1 MLNNKNK
8 RIIYFFIFF
17 LQIACQKESVSF
29 KTEKIK
35 DYYPLKVGKYIN
47 YRLDSTVYLNL
58 GTKKEVRS
66 YLIQDKIDAIIT
78 DNLGRPSYKIKR
90 TIRSTTDTTKWK
102 DLMSFLVT
110 FDSTRLELVQDNQ
123 RYLKMV
129 EPISNGFNW
138 KGNSYINTAG
148 IPSMQYLADWKYTY
162 ENVRRPFTVNGIS
175 YTETVT
181 VNQRNDTSG
190 NANDKKS
197 YFEINYSKEVYS
209 KSIGLIFKD
218 FLHEA
223 WQPPNASSPG
233 GYYESNSYGVRLTI
247 IGHNF

>member
-1 MLNNKNK
+1 MLNNKSIVYFC
-8 RIIYFFIFF
+8 IIFA
-17 LQIACQKESVSF
+17 LMACEKESVSF
-29 KTEKIK
+29 KTERIK
-35 DYYPLKVGKYIN
+35 DYYPLKVGKFIS

-58 GTKKEVRS
+58 GTKKVVHS
-66 YLIQDKIDAIIT
+66 YLIQDKIDSIIT

-102 DLMSFLVT
+102 DLMSYLVT
-110 FDSTRLELVQDNQ
+110 YDSTRLELVQDNQ
-123 RYLKMV
+123 RYLKLV

-138 KGNSYINTAG
+138 KGNAYINTAG
-148 IPSMQYLADWKYTY
+148 IPSMQFLADWRYTY
-162 ENVRRPFTVNGIS
+162 ENVRRPFTANGIS

-181 VNQRNDTSG
+181 VNQRNDTTG
-190 NANDKKS
+190 VTTDKKS
-197 YFEINYSKEVYS
+197 FFEINYSKEVYS

-233 GYYESNSYGVRLTI
+233 GYYEANSYGIRLTI

>member
-1 MLNNKNK
+1 MLKIK
-8 RIIYFFIFF
+8 SIIFLSIIF
-17 LQIACQKESVSF
+17 LLIACKKESAVF

-35 DYYPLKVGKYIN
+35 DYYLLKVGKYIN
-47 YRLDSTVYLNL
+47 YKLDSTVYLNL

-66 YLIQDKIDAIIT
+66 YLVQDKIDSIIT

-90 TIRSTTDTTKWK
+90 TIRSNTDTTKWK
-102 DLMSFLVT
+102 DLMSYLVT

-148 IPSMQYLADWKYTY
+148 IPSIQYLEDWRYTY

-190 NANDKKS
+190 NAADKKF

-209 KSIGLIFKD
+209 KSIGLIFKE

-233 GYYESNSYGVRLTI
+233 GYYESNSYGIRLTI

>member
-1 MLNNKNK
+1 MLNNKSIVYFC
-8 RIIYFFIFF
+8 IIFV
-17 LQIACQKESVSF
+17 LMACEKESVSF
-29 KTEKIK
+29 KTERIK
-35 DYYPLKVGKYIN
+35 DYYPLKVGKFIS

-58 GTKKEVRS
+58 GTKKVVHS
-66 YLIQDKIDAIIT
+66 YLIQDKIDSIIT

-102 DLMSFLVT
+102 DLMSYLVT
-110 FDSTRLELVQDNQ
+110 YDSTRLELVQDNQ
-123 RYLKMV
+123 RYLKLV

-138 KGNSYINTAG
+138 KGNAYINTAG
-148 IPSMQYLADWKYTY
+148 IPSMQFLADWRYTY
-162 ENVRRPFTVNGIS
+162 ENVRRPFTANGIS

-181 VNQRNDTSG
+181 VNQRNDTTG
-190 NANDKKS
+190 VATDKKS
-197 YFEINYSKEVYS
+197 FFEINYSKEVYS

-233 GYYESNSYGVRLTI
+233 GYYEANSYGIRLTI

>member
-1 MLNNKNK
+1 MLKCK
-8 RIIYFFIFF
+8 SIVCLPIIF
-17 LQIACQKESVSF
+17 LLIACKKESVEF
-29 KTEKIK
+29 KTEQIK
-35 DYYPLKVGKYIN
+35 DYYPLKVGKYIS

-58 GTKKEVRS
+58 GTKKEVHS
-66 YLIQDKIDAIIT
+66 YLIQDKIDSIIT

-90 TIRSTTDTTKWK
+90 TIRSNTDTTKWK
-102 DLMSFLVT
+102 DLMSYLVT

-123 RYLKMV
+123 RYLKLV

-148 IPSMQYLADWKYTY
+148 IPAIQYLADWRYTY

-190 NANDKKS
+190 NAADKKF
-197 YFEINYSKEVYS
+197 YAEINYSKEVYS

-223 WQPPNASSPG
+223 WQPPNASSSG
-233 GYYESNSYGVRLTI
+233 GYYEANSYGIRLTI

>member
-1 MLNNKNK
+1 MLKIK
-8 RIIYFFIFF
+8 SIIFLSIIF
-17 LQIACQKESVSF
+17 LLIACKKESAVF

-35 DYYPLKVGKYIN
+35 DYFPLKVGKHIN
-47 YRLDSTVYLNL
+47 YKLDSTVYLSL

-66 YLIQDKIDAIIT
+66 YLVQDKIDSIIT

-90 TIRSTTDTTKWK
+90 TIRSNTDTTKWK
-102 DLMSFLVT
+102 DLMSYLVT

-138 KGNSYINTAG
+138 KGNSFINTAG
-148 IPSMQYLADWKYTY
+148 IPSIQYLADWKYTY
-162 ENVRRPFTVNGIS
+162 ENVRRPFSVNGIS

-190 NANDKKS
+190 TATNKKS

-209 KSIGLIFKD
+209 KSIGLIFKE

-233 GYYESNSYGVRLTI
+233 GYYEANSYGIRLTI
-247 IGHNF
+247 IDHNF

>member
-1 MLNNKNK
+1 MLKSK
-8 RIIYFFIFF
+8 SIIFFSFIF
-17 LQIACQKESVSF
+17 LLMACEKETDVF
-29 KTEKIK
+29 KTERIK

-58 GTKKEVRS
+58 GTKKEVHS
-66 YLIQDKIDAIIT
+66 YLIQDRIDSIIT

-90 TIRSTTDTTKWK
+90 TIRSNTDTTKWK
-102 DLMSFLVT
+102 DLMSYLVT

-129 EPISNGFNW
+129 EPMSNGFNW

-148 IPSMQYLADWKYTY
+148 IPSIQYLEDWRYSY
-162 ENVRRPFTVNGIS
+162 ENVRRPFTANGIS

-190 NANDKKS
+190 NAADKKF

-218 FLHEA
+218 FIHEA

-233 GYYESNSYGVRLTI
+233 GYYEANSYGVRLTI
-247 IGHNF
+247 MSHNF

>member
-1 MLNNKNK
+1 MLNSKS
-8 RIIYFFIFF
+8 IIYFLIIFM
-17 LQIACQKESVSF
+17 LMACEKESVSF
-29 KTEKIK
+29 KTERIK
-35 DYYPLKVGKYIN
+35 DYYPLKVGKYIT

-58 GTKKEVRS
+58 GTKKEVHS
-66 YLIQDKIDAIIT
+66 YLIQDKIDSVIT
-78 DNLGRPSYKIKR
+78 DNLDRPSYKIKR
-90 TIRSTTDTTKWK
+90 TIRSNTDTTKWN
-102 DLMSFLVT
+102 DLMSYLVT

-123 RYLKMV
+123 RYLKLV
-129 EPISNGFNW
+129 EPISNGFSW
-138 KGNSYINTAG
+138 KGNSYINTAS
-148 IPSMQYLADWKYTY
+148 IPAIQYLADWKYIF
-162 ENVRRPFTVNGIS
+162 ENVRRPFTVNDIS

-190 NANDKKS
+190 NANDKKF

-233 GYYESNSYGVRLTI
+233 GYYEANSYGIKLSI

>member
-1 MLNNKNK
+1 MLKIK
-8 RIIYFFIFF
+8 SIIFLSIIF
-17 LQIACQKESVSF
+17 LLIACKKESAVF

-47 YRLDSTVYLNL
+47 YKLDSTVYLSL
-58 GTKKEVRS
+58 GTKKEVLS
-66 YLIQDKIDAIIT
+66 YLVQDKIDSIIT

-90 TIRSTTDTTKWK
+90 TIRSNTDTTKWK
-102 DLMSFLVT
+102 DLMSYLVT

-138 KGNSYINTAG
+138 KGNSFINTAG
-148 IPSMQYLADWKYTY
+148 IPSIQYLADWKYTY
-162 ENVRRPFTVNGIS
+162 ENVRRPFSVNGIS

-190 NANDKKS
+190 TATNKKS

-209 KSIGLIFKD
+209 KSIGLIFKE

-233 GYYESNSYGVRLTI
+233 GYYEANSYGIRLTI
-247 IGHNF
+247 IDHNF

>member
-1 MLNNKNK
+1 MLKIK
-8 RIIYFFIFF
+8 SIIFLSIIF
-17 LQIACQKESVSF
+17 LLIACKKESAVF

-47 YRLDSTVYLNL
+47 YKLDSTVYLSL

-66 YLIQDKIDAIIT
+66 YLVQDKIDSIIT

-90 TIRSTTDTTKWK
+90 TIRSNTDTTKWK
-102 DLMSFLVT
+102 DLMSYLVT

-138 KGNSYINTAG
+138 KGNSFINTAG
-148 IPSMQYLADWKYTY
+148 IPSIQYLADWKYTY
-162 ENVRRPFTVNGIS
+162 ENVRRPFSVNGIS

-190 NANDKKS
+190 TATNKKS

-209 KSIGLIFKD
+209 KSIGLIFKE

-223 WQPPNASSPG
+223 WQPPNASSTG
-233 GYYESNSYGVRLTI
+233 GYYEANSYGIRLTI
-247 IGHNF
+247 IDHNF

>member
-1 MLNNKNK
+1 MLKSK
-8 RIIYFFIFF
+8 SIICLSFFF
-17 LQIACQKESVSF
+17 LLMACEKESTVF
-29 KTEKIK
+29 KTERIK
-35 DYYPLKVGKYIN
+35 DYFPLKVGKYIS
-47 YRLDSTVYLNL
+47 YRLDSTVYINL
-58 GTKKEVRS
+58 GTKKEVHS
-66 YLIQDKIDAIIT
+66 YLIQDRIDSVIT

-90 TIRSTTDTTKWK
+90 TIRSNTDTTKWR
-102 DLMSFLVT
+102 DLMSYLVT

-123 RYLKMV
+123 RYLKLV

-148 IPSMQYLADWKYTY
+148 IPEIQYLADWRYTY
-162 ENVRRPFTVNGIS
+162 ENVRRPFTANGIS

-190 NANDKKS
+190 TAADKKF

-233 GYYESNSYGVRLTI
+233 GYYESNSYGIRLTI

>member
-1 MLNNKNK
+1 MLKIK
-8 RIIYFFIFF
+8 SIIFLSIIF
-17 LQIACQKESVSF
+17 LLIACKKESAVF

-47 YRLDSTVYLNL
+47 YKLDSTVYLSL

-66 YLIQDKIDAIIT
+66 YLVQDKIDSIIT

-90 TIRSTTDTTKWK
+90 TIRSNTDTTKWK
-102 DLMSFLVT
+102 DLMSYLVT
-110 FDSTRLELVQDNQ
+110 FDSTRLELVEDNQ

-138 KGNSYINTAG
+138 KGNSFINTAG
-148 IPSMQYLADWKYTY
+148 IPSIQYLADWKYTY
-162 ENVRRPFTVNGIS
+162 ENVRRPFSVNGIS

-190 NANDKKS
+190 TATNKKS

-209 KSIGLIFKD
+209 KSIGLIFKE

-233 GYYESNSYGVRLTI
+233 GYYEANSYGIRLTI
-247 IGHNF
+247 IDHNF